1 MVYFIGASCLHGL
14 MRNLPYESYRKISHK
29 VFTVP
34 GLGFNPKTI
43 DKLKILQNLLIKGK
57 LASRKDIVIWH
68 GCISNS
74 ISEHRSN
81 NNQSL
86 PVEDLVRVLKP
97 LKNRI
102 KAVIYLQRDKSPNI
116 VKDLYRTGILVLDA
130 KKLLLSRKKARSG
143 EILKDLKRIHPST
156 EAELR
161 LLNTVLAHEDNLRGL
176 VRYRGKKT
184 NQRRPGKKER
194 NRNKTSK

>member
-1 MVYFIGASCLHGL
+1 M
-14 MRNLPYESYRKISHK
+14 NLTGRSLTRFSQ
-29 VFTVP
+29 FQC
-34 GLGFNPKTI
+34 FNPKTI
-43 DKLKILQNLLIKGK
+43 DKLKTLQNLLIKGK

-102 KAVIYLQRDKSPNI
+102 KAVIYLRRDKSPNI

-130 KKLLLSRKKARSG
+130 KKLLLSRKKAMSR
-143 EILKDLKRIHPST
+143 EILKNLKRINPST

-161 LLNTVLAHEDNLRGL
+161 LFNTVLAHEDNLRGL
-176 VRYRGKKT
+176 VRCRGKKT
-184 NQRRPGKKER
+184 NQRRPGKKKEEEIR
-194 NRNKTSK
+194 LQSEVTRKRILYIFGKPTIYF